1 MLTAGRGRAVL
12 LRYAAALASVLLA
25 AVPAAPTRADLPQSA
40 AAPRRVVSINLCT
53 DQLAMTLASPGQL
66 ISVSA
71 LARDPGS
78 SLMADEAAAFPVN
91 HSRAEEVYLLRPDL
105 VLASSFTSPAT
116 LAMLR
121 RLDVPVMVQAPATS
135 LAEVRESIVAMGV
148 ALGQQ
153 DRAAVL
159 ARRFDEALG
168 ILRMPV
174 DPAAPLAATWQA
186 NGYVT
191 GTATLSADV
200 LQAAGFDLLA
210 RKLGLQFG
218 GSLPLETLLL
228 ADPDLLVTDP
238 PARGSARADDVVRH
252 PALAHARATR
262 VEVPGR
268 DWVCGLPQVLDVVA
282 RLRDLRIAGP

>member
-1 MLTAGRGRAVL
+1 MLSRVWRTV
-12 LRYAAALASVLLA
+12 ALGLVA
-25 AVPAAPTRADLPQSA
+25 AVASA
-40 AAPRRVVSINLCT
+40 AAGAPADPPDPDRANPAATPGRVVSINLCT
-53 DQLAMTLASPGQL
+53 DQLAMTLAAPGQL

-71 LARDPGS
+71 LARDPDS
-78 SLMADEAAAFPVN
+78 SLMTGQAAQIPVN
-91 HSRAEEVYLLRPDL
+91 HGRAEEVYLLRPDL

-121 RLDVPVMVQAPATS
+121 RLDVPVMVLDPATS
-135 LAEVRESIVAMGV
+135 LAEVRAAILAMGA

-153 DRAAVL
+153 ARAAGV
-159 ARRFDEALG
+159 AMRFDEALAA
-168 ILRMPV
+168 LRMPV

-238 PARGSARADDVVRH
+238 PAQGHARADDVVRH
-252 PALAHARATR
+252 PALARARARR
-262 VEVPGR
+262 VEVSGR
-268 DWVCGLPQVLDVVA
+268 DWVCGLPQVLDTVA
-282 RLRDLRIAGP
+282 RLRAVRTTGP